1 MYIYYY
7 NFYIGFGIADHQYL
21 ISVFWLFMETIITNK
36 HRSKHWHKQLCN
48 DGPVSLFMNT
58 VKILNEQI
66 HKLIKL
72 KLK

>member
-1 MYIYYY
+1 
-7 NFYIGFGIADHQYL
+7 
-21 ISVFWLFMETIITNK
+21 METIITNK

-58 VKILNEQI
+58 VKVLNEQI